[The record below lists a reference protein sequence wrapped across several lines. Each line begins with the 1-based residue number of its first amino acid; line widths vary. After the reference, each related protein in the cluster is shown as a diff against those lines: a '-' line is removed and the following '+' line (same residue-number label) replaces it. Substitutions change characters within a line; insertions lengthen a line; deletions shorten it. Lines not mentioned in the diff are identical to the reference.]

1 MRPDC
6 RDLARPATYDKTK
19 KIYFETENAA
29 KATWGTQNADKSPLN
44 LQKLHSRL
52 PHKLS
57 AVHKFANMVAE
68 CVPSDLRKL
77 DPN

>member
-29 KATWGTQNADKSPLN
+29 KATWGIQIADKISS
-44 LQKLHSRL
+44 Q
-52 PHKLS
+52 
-57 AVHKFANMVAE
+57 FAEFARPIAKQTMR
-68 CVPSDLRKL
+68 S
-77 DPN
+77 